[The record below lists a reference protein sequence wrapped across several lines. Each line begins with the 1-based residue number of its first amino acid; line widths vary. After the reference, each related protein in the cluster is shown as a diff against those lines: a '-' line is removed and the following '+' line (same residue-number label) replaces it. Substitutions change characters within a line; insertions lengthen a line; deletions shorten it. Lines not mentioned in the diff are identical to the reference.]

1 MEQHESPWDHRSA
14 GLQTG
19 IADRREAKLTNAV
32 ALIAPT
38 QPGTAPRTPH
48 SSQHRYNPRLM
59 GKGDRRT
66 KRGKIFQ
73 GTTGKRRPKRRKK

>member
-1 MEQHESPWDHRSA
+1 MKRRRGRCRAVHNKAQAQAAAPPARRA
-14 GLQTG
+14 RPQRALQ
-19 IADRREAKLTNAV
+19 R
-32 ALIAPT
+32 
-38 QPGTAPRTPH
+38 
-48 SSQHRYNPRLM
+48 RYNPRLM